1 MWAVQGTPTHN
12 ARSVEFV
19 CAFQMIRI
27 VTVTIT
33 ANKHLIEIVI
43 VICSHLELFKIQER
57 FKMFLLSYAQQ

>member
-43 VICSHLELFKIQER
+43 VICSHLELFLVVQ
-57 FKMFLLSYAQQ
+57 